1 MFIELF
7 KKFKIKYR
15 NSECCL
21 PFYLV
26 TWIDLLLMV
35 YQCADGYHHRMD
47 GLRAIMRNKR
57 YLSIIFRE
65 FLNFIKKNKTYVHA
79 HASYSWP
86 AVTFSFVFPVST
98 TGFQDRFI
106 NTTTSGANTFLPKP
120 KQNINIKNILIQ
132 TSKTRG

>member
-1 MFIELF
+1 MRLFLFIELF
-7 KKFKIKYR
+7 KKFQIINI

-57 YLSIIFRE
+57 YLTIILRNE
-65 FLNFIKKNKTYVHA
+65 FLNLITKNKTYVHA

-106 NTTTSGANTFLPKP
+106 NTTTSGANTFLPK
-120 KQNINIKNILIQ
+120 QNLNNLNFLI
-132 TSKTRG
+132 